1 MGLAVQPNP
10 NSGNKSS
17 PAPEWLLLLSAFYFF
32 LFAFVLYI
40 SCTFQFEIQFFI
52 HNNNSNLGP
61 ESLMPGPP
69 HFAKNNT
76 IISLQLQIIFH
87 LKVIAFKWWNIF
99 ISPPRWFLLPSPLYC
114 LYPMDPKTSDG
125 GEASL
130 IPDAFYEKE
139 KERSVNLKK

>member
-1 MGLAVQPNP
+1 MGARKYPFFFDDIKCVISEASWTIVRQMGLAVQPNP

-52 HNNNSNLGP
+52 RNNNSNLGP

-76 IISLQLQIIFH
+76 IISLQL
-87 LKVIAFKWWNIF
+87 
-99 ISPPRWFLLPSPLYC
+99 
-114 LYPMDPKTSDG
+114 
-125 GEASL
+125 
-130 IPDAFYEKE
+130 
-139 KERSVNLKK
+139 